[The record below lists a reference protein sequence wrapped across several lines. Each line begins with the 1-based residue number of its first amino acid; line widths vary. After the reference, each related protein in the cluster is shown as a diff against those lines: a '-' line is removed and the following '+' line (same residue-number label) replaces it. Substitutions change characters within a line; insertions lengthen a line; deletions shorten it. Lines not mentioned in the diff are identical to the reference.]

1 MKEKVLESIFRG
13 KHCDGNVLIVKII
26 EVKPKERDIL
36 LLDNKGDKYY
46 FDEHPY
52 QGEVV
57 LCGAGLEIGGVKVEA
72 GNRVYLDGALSQ
84 GNMLL
89 LGGVVYGRFY
99 KQNIM
104 LLDKDY
110 IGTVSTVD
118 SIKVS
123 NDDLRVI
130 N

>member
-13 KHCDGNVLIVKII
+13 KHCDSNVLIVKII

-118 SIKVS
+118 SVKVK
-123 NDDLRVI
+123 NYDLEVI

>member
-1 MKEKVLESIFRG
+1 MKEKVLESILRG
-13 KHCDGNVLIVKII
+13 KYCDSNIVIVKII

-57 LCGAGLEIGGVKVEA
+57 LCGAGLEIGGVKVET
-72 GNRVYLDGALSQ
+72 GNRVYLDGPLSQ

-110 IGTVSTVD
+110 VGTVSTVD
-118 SIKVS
+118 SVKVK
-123 NDDLRVI
+123 NYDLGVI